1 MRVLI
6 SILFILFFLQTEAQR
21 DSVNVKICPLAL
33 IDDISFS
40 TIQAGVEWRFSKNLS
55 WYNEAGIKYRQSFMD
70 AKDSSFIPS
79 KGFKIK
85 TELRVYPFIN
95 QPGLWKTVYAAG
107 NLFFTRDQHNTQIS
121 FYHNLDSTLPQKV
134 DVFGVKKTVW
144 GANVVVGMQFSI
156 DRHFLLDGY
165 IGAGFRNRN
174 VETRFKEFDAAID
187 QIESPI
193 DLSIPAMRNEND
205 ALKEGRYIIPNF
217 TLGLRFCYR
226 L

>member
-33 IDDISFS
+33 IDDISFP

-85 TELRVYPFIN
+85 TELRYYPFTSR
-95 QPGLWKTVYAAG
+95 PGIWKTLYAAG
-107 NLFFTRDQHNTQIS
+107 NLFFTRDQHNTKIS
-121 FYHNLDSTLPQKV
+121 FRNILDSLLPEQV

-144 GANVVVGMQFSI
+144 GANLVVGIQYPI
-156 DRHFLLDGY
+156 DKHFLLDGY
-165 IGAGFRNRN
+165 IGAGFRNRHI
-174 VETRFKEFDAAID
+174 ETLLKEFNAATN

-193 DLSIPAMRNEND
+193 DLNIPSIRNEND

-217 TLGLRFCYR
+217 TLGVRICYR